1 MRGNTAKV
9 PAPPLRPQPRGKP
22 RPPLSSPPRLHAARR
37 RGSARAP
44 ATLRQKRPSDSA
56 RARMRSC
63 RVSPRAAHART
74 VCTRPLK
81 PAASWCPPASS
92 SVGCQ
97 PRTCRGRRPPPSPRP
112 APPRDTSVMQ
122 AFLAGQLPLY
132 AIQDAGVFLSARS
145 GRGLGRAAVGRY
157 GRKRMG
163 GASGRR
169 GPASRRPFSGAR
181 ARWACGRARASK
193 VSVGALVER

>member
-1 MRGNTAKV
+1 MACLGFRGFAQVASARSPGRRRHQRAAACEKTRQRFRGEGLEFGAQVRRRMPGNTSTV
-9 PAPPLRPQPRGKP
+9 PAPPPRPQPRGTP
-22 RPPLSSPPRLHAARR
+22 QPPLSSPPHLRAARR

-97 PRTCRGRRPPPSPRP
+97 PRTYRRPPPSPRP
-112 APPRDTSVMQ
+112 APPRIPSV
-122 AFLAGQLPLY
+122 
-132 AIQDAGVFLSARS
+132 
-145 GRGLGRAAVGRY
+145 
-157 GRKRMG
+157 
-163 GASGRR
+163 
-169 GPASRRPFSGAR
+169 
-181 ARWACGRARASK
+181 RAS
-193 VSVGALVER
+193 SVQCDVNTSTQLRW